1 MASKV
6 ISEQKTFFPSNAPC
20 PTFGIPYASIPANF
34 IARCN
39 DAVPADNAT
48 ACLHP
53 IYSHAILSTSLIFF
67 PTVDIQFVSYAS
79 FTYSISG
86 PCIVGLLNQ
95 TFDSNFSKLLF
106 SLNICNY
113 LFYIVPCC
121 GYSLC
126 NLFVYLFWCLK
137 CWYNTSES
145 FFCNQII
152 TCITGI
158 SKNFDFFINLFFI

>member
-1 MASKV
+1 VASKV

-34 IARCN
+34 IARCS

-48 ACLHP
+48 AYLHP

-86 PCIVGLLNQ
+86 PCIVGLLNH
-95 TFDSNFSKLLF
+95 TLDSNFSNLLL
-106 SLNICNY
+106 SLNM
-113 LFYIVPCC
+113 
-121 GYSLC
+121 
-126 NLFVYLFWCLK
+126 
-137 CWYNTSES
+137 TSTP
-145 FFCNQII
+145 FHPF
-152 TCITGI
+152 
-158 SKNFDFFINLFFI
+158 